1 MKLTLF
7 TWTVRKYKHI
17 MSAFSGL
24 ANSVL
29 TVTASGK
36 HIIANAGTAI
46 AGRIFGKAGF
56 ERFNSLPTELAH
68 PANVYQ
74 LSDCIKAEVTS
85 MCCGDPSSDS
95 SFQGICDIRSDE
107 SFYANAPAER
117 HFSVWISVR
126 RQKSLSMFHNAAV
139 LYSRDMIRDRD
150 GLLEWL
156 SPWDKYVT
164 PFDESRSHK
173 GNISRTYHN
182 FAGYAPN
189 YMYCGQ
195 EGFMVAAE
203 FRPGNQH
210 Y

>member
-1 MKLTLF
+1 M
-7 TWTVRKYKHI
+7 R
-17 MSAFSGL
+17 AFSGL

-68 PANVYQ
+68 PANVYK

-107 SFYANAPAER
+107 SFYAIALNMLHGIPSAER

-173 GNISRTYHN
+173 GNISRTYHD

-195 EGFMVAAE
+195 EGFMAASE

>member
-1 MKLTLF
+1 
-7 TWTVRKYKHI
+7 

-68 PANVYQ
+68 PANVYK

-95 SFQGICDIRSDE
+95 SFQGICDKNPQLQAGLLSIRSTIG
-107 SFYANAPAER
+107 FKG
-117 HFSVWISVR
+117 F
-126 RQKSLSMFHNAAV
+126 
-139 LYSRDMIRDRD
+139 RD
-150 GLLEWL
+150 
-156 SPWDKYVT
+156 T
-164 PFDESRSHK
+164 
-173 GNISRTYHN
+173 
-182 FAGYAPN
+182 
-189 YMYCGQ
+189 
-195 EGFMVAAE
+195 
-203 FRPGNQH
+203 
-210 Y
+210 